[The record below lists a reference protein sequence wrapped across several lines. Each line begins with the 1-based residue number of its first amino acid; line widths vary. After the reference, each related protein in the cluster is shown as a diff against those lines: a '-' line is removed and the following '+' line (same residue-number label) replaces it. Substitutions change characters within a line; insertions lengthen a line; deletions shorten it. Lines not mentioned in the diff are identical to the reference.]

1 MMIEEANKKEL
12 QDHQVASLAAAFETD
27 PTRNIVDFT
36 SGRMAL
42 EKDSLHD
49 EQNRVRQVGRNK

>member
-42 EKDSLHD
+42 KRIAFMMSKI
-49 EQNRVRQVGRNK
+49 V